1 MKDYPALHSE
11 SNLIDSEERLR
22 TTLYNKR
29 DDFNFPDRDCMV
41 AGLQLPM

>member
-29 DDFNFPDRDCMV
+29 DELSIYIEKHSSSLHMEY
-41 AGLQLPM
+41 